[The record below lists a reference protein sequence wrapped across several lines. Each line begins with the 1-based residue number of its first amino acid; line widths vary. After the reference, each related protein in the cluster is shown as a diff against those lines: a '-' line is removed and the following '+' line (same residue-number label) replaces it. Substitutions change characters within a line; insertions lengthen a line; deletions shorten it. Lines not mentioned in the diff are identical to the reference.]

1 MTQIS
6 QVGKVLH
13 SKLILLLSYLV
24 HERLQVGVLK
34 GDTQF
39 DLIQSTLIWQDSLID
54 LREQLINILGRH
66 LKFDFITKL
75 FRATSLNIP

>member
-24 HERLQVGVLK
+24 HERLQVWVLK

-54 LREQLINILGRH
+54 LRE
-66 LKFDFITKL
+66 
-75 FRATSLNIP
+75 